1 MLDERMWQNVIQDLN
16 PTESRKI
23 QLPLHIHLIYSP
35 LIYAHLIYEVHSADS
50 ETDKGAL
57 QQPE

>member
-1 MLDERMWQNVIQDLN
+1 MLAFYM
-16 PTESRKI
+16 P
-23 QLPLHIHLIYSP
+23 PLIYAHLIYAP